1 MFSEYSLWGTIQRLM
16 LQGYNSREISK
27 KLSMEEWKIKRHM
40 SFLKKS
46 LMSEEY
52 KRNNTYMKERDGMN
66 KTFDKYYKL
75 KECDVTD
82 ILAEYFNV
90 KTDNVSI
97 EIVPVSVG
105 YGLMEHTE
113 EHIQVIIKAD
123 EVLRK

>member
-75 KECDVTD
+75 NESDVKE

-90 KTDNVSI
+90 TTDNVSVK
-97 EIVPVSVG
+97 IVPVSVG
-105 YGLMEHTE
+105 YGHMEHE
-113 EHIQVIIKAD
+113 ENHMEVVIKENTA
-123 EVLRK
+123 